1 MPTVQ
6 DGHLPGPG
14 CFHPLYQDY
23 SDCVPVPLCFHG
35 APILQPVLPPHHGKI
50 KHGSIQ
56 IAAIQPRCHPLT
68 YGRQEV
74 CGFGPVYCERPPVLR
89 GACGSSGCPFFTVL
103 GTVTPRE
110 EVPAGCNLLSS
121 SSLQSQTVCHRK
133 EEGKSAWDGLCHAW
147 RLSWLLLFPVPPAF
161 SCNPTISSHVL
172 P

>member
-1 MPTVQ
+1 M
-6 DGHLPGPG
+6 
-14 CFHPLYQDY
+14 
-23 SDCVPVPLCFHG
+23 
-35 APILQPVLPPHHGKI
+35 
-50 KHGSIQ
+50 
-56 IAAIQPRCHPLT
+56 
-68 YGRQEV
+68 

-147 RLSWLLLFPVPPAF
+147 RLSWLRLFPAPHHSIYRMGVKVYGVRLSGWAREGKKTFASGADRAPPCSSRVSCLAWSSLEGGGEVIDGAEPMNPFFLIHLACGLGHGPLPVP
-161 SCNPTISSHVL
+161 NV
-172 P
+172 